1 MTSLTPPIAHNPS
14 PRSYRIDKNTA
25 PGIFIT
31 LVTIIMLILTA
42 VFFDEEQIER
52 DAIANGTGSPR
63 RRKGGSKAGSPRGSE
78 GKQQALE
85 QALELAEQG
94 QLSPARDTDAD
105 GDTKPVPPSKVALVT
120 CIWVFFVHFYSF
132 ALQETITTP
141 LVPALYG
148 WTQQNVDILFVG
160 SGVITLVTSFAL
172 RYISRVVG
180 DRPLLIISMVLGLVG
195 CLLLVDYP
203 GYPRNTLPL
212 PSFLVGFAF
221 ITVAF
226 PFGRNVTLSLY
237 SQVSSWAVC
246 VCVCVYGKWGGR
258 MGGEGP
264 SGWEGGIE

>member
-1 MTSLTPPIAHNPS
+1 
-14 PRSYRIDKNTA
+14 
-25 PGIFIT
+25 
-31 LVTIIMLILTA
+31 MLILTA

-63 RRKGGSKAGSPRGSE
+63 RRKGGSKAGSPKGSE

-94 QLSPARDTDAD
+94 QLSPAGQGGAVGGAAEADAD

-237 SQVSSWAVC
+237 SQVSSRAVCVCMCVC
-246 VCVCVYGKWGGR
+246 VCVCTRNGGAEWVGKDRADGKGGLNR
-258 MGGEGP
+258 QTLRAVRVR
-264 SGWEGGIE
+264 